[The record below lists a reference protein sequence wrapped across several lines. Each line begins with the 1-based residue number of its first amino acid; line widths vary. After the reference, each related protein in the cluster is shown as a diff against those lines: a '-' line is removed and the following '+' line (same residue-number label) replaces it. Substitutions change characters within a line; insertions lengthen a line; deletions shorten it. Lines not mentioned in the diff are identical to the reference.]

1 MLQEMVHQLK
11 IVFVAAAATTPP
23 VDFLG
28 GHRGPTSS
36 VKEEQLVLFQL
47 NKCVRVGERL
57 LNDNLLITKRILFSV
72 NPLFAFTAKLSKL
85 SNA

>member
-11 IVFVAAAATTPP
+11 IVVVAAAATTPP

-36 VKEEQLVLFQL
+36 VKEEQLVLSL
-47 NKCVRVGERL
+47 TNVLVWRKV
-57 LNDNLLITKRILFSV
+57 IK
-72 NPLFAFTAKLSKL
+72 
-85 SNA
+85 